1 MADEEK
7 AKLRLEIA
15 HVLFMDIVGYSKLL
29 TDEQSE
35 ALQELNQIVRST
47 EAAREAEAA
56 GQLTVLPTGDGM
68 ALVFT
73 GSVEEPVE
81 CALEISQA
89 LRAQPSLPVRMGIH
103 SGPIHHVKDANGREN
118 IAGVGINIA
127 QRVMDCGDAGH
138 ILVSKR
144 VADDLAQQRRWQPY
158 LHELGDVEMKHGV
171 VVSLVNLYAETI
183 GNPTPPSRLGKTRGG
198 VRAFSKG
205 ARKGLSP
212 VARAIFLIVGL
223 LIALTFMLAIV
234 SVIFAPAIMRTLDQ
248 RRSATLP
255 QPTATAVPSLADTI
269 KSAVAKQI
277 TDELQGE
284 LSRKK
289 NAAVQP
295 SPTGSAIP
303 EKSIAVLPFENLSD
317 DKGAAYF
324 ADGIQDEIL
333 TKLAGIADLKVISR
347 TSTAKYKSKP
357 EDLKTVSQ
365 QLGVATVL
373 EGSVQKAADKVRVN
387 VQLIDA
393 RADSHLWAKTYDRDI
408 KDVFAVESE
417 VAQEIADSLQAKLS
431 PAEASTLATAPTKD
445 TAAYDL
451 FLKGESQLRAANAS
465 LRPESF
471 EEAIAWYQ
479 QAIAR
484 DPNFALAMA
493 RLAESRLSQH
503 WFVETFTEPELAEVK
518 QTVEHALA
526 LAPDLAQ
533 AHVAHGLFY
542 YYGYRQY
549 EQALAEFGRALQ
561 LQPNNAQALEYSG
574 YVYRR
579 QGQWQR
585 CLDTLKK
592 SLEQDPRNADVAG
605 NLSQTYCILRM
616 WQDAERVG
624 KYALNIDPADVIGM
638 RALLLAILNGSGDIK
653 KAQGVLATFP
663 STNDLISSSAS
674 GIVASVTGDRAYTFV
689 FARDFEAAL
698 KVWETSADTAADQR
712 RRLSAK
718 ATIRALAGDFTGAQ
732 ADAEKARQL
741 LEERLRERSNERVS
755 MRELIW
761 VYLALKR
768 DADALKLARQA
779 VDLLPPERDAL
790 LGNSNLAG
798 LAEVEARTGAASDAI
813 AILRQLLTIP
823 AGEN

>member
-1 MADEEK
+1 MNFFSELKRRNVYKVAAAYAVIGWLLVQVATQVFPFFEIPNW
-7 AKLRLEIA
+7 AVRLV
-15 HVLFMDIVGYSKLL
+15 VLIIIVGFPIALVIAWAFEL
-29 TDEQSE
+29 TPQGLKRAEDVDLAVQGRRKSH
-35 ALQELNQIVRST
+35 AWIYIVIVGAVFSIGLFFIGRYTARNTASAAPT
-47 EAAREAEAA
+47 ER
-56 GQLTVLPTGDGM
+56 PTG
-68 ALVFT
+68 L
-73 GSVEEPVE
+73 S
-81 CALEISQA
+81 
-89 LRAQPSLPVRMGIH
+89 
-103 SGPIHHVKDANGREN
+103 
-118 IAGVGINIA
+118 
-127 QRVMDCGDAGH
+127 
-138 ILVSKR
+138 
-144 VADDLAQQRRWQPY
+144 
-158 LHELGDVEMKHGV
+158 
-171 VVSLVNLYAETI
+171 
-183 GNPTPPSRLGKTRGG
+183 TP
-198 VRAFSKG
+198 
-205 ARKGLSP
+205 
-212 VARAIFLIVGL
+212 
-223 LIALTFMLAIV
+223 
-234 SVIFAPAIMRTLDQ
+234 Q
-248 RRSATLP
+248 
-255 QPTATAVPSLADTI
+255 
-269 KSAVAKQI
+269 
-277 TDELQGE
+277 
-284 LSRKK
+284 
-289 NAAVQP
+289 
-295 SPTGSAIP
+295 
-303 EKSIAVLPFENLSD
+303 KSIAVLPFENLSD
-317 DKGAAYF
+317 DKNAAYF

-333 TKLAGIADLKVISR
+333 TKLASIADLKVISR

-357 EDLKTVSQ
+357 EDLRTVSK

-373 EGSVQKAADKVRVN
+373 EGSVQKADDKVRVN

-393 RADSHLWAKTYDRDI
+393 KADSHLWAKTYDRDI

-471 EEAIAWYQ
+471 DQAIAWYQ

-493 RLAESRLSQH
+493 RLAECRLGQH
-503 WFVETFTEPELAEVK
+503 WFVETFNDAELAEVK
-518 QTVEHALA
+518 KTVEHALA
-526 LAPDLAQ
+526 LTPDLAQ
-533 AHVAHGLFY
+533 AHVALGLFY

-653 KAQGVLATFP
+653 RAQGVLARFP

-698 KVWETSADTAADQR
+698 KVWETSTDTAADQR

-732 ADAEKARQL
+732 ANAEKARQL
-741 LEERLRERSNERVS
+741 LEERLRERPDERVS

-761 VYLALKR
+761 VYVALKR

-779 VDLLPPERDAL
+779 VDLLPPEKDAL

-798 LAEVEARTGAASDAI
+798 LAEVEARTGAASEAI
-813 AILRQLLTIP
+813 AILRRLLSIP
-823 AGEN
+823 AGETISIARLKVDPVWDPIRNDPGFQQLLAGQEHVGP